1 MCKRILNISFVI
13 LLVIS
18 LVACTGTPKNEKT
31 SDTTTTENTSDT
43 TTGTKTSD
51 TTTDTTTETKTVDW
65 REPYKEPV
73 QVRIALNESA
83 SPIFPEGEDWGN
95 NLWTKKWKEDY
106 NIEVIVDWV
115 SSDYDT
121 KLNLAI
127 ASGSIP
133 DAFHCSAVQLHQLA
147 QAGQIQD
154 LKDVYEKYASPGLRK
169 MMENN
174 WDIVETGMFNGELL
188 ALPRLHYG
196 YETLTSFMWARKDW
210 MEGLGITELKTI
222 EDLENLMGNFM
233 TQYSADYGIM
243 LNKDLRPFFQMSA
256 AFHAYPTIWVEGPD
270 GSIVYGATLPEMKN
284 ALAKWAEWYKK
295 GYIREDFPTLDN
307 AAMFQDAY
315 NGKVGLFA
323 EQNWASWY
331 GEDMVNNLG
340 PDTYFLPYNLPS
352 VDGQKVY
359 YPVAFP
365 NIGYNVVRK
374 GYEHPEVLLKLIN
387 SYVYILDESVI
398 DGSMSIDDVL
408 PFNTNNMHHITGPFK
423 VEFETYNNIKEVQ
436 HALKT
441 GEEKFTSGNAYL
453 FYSEIKK
460 WVDNKE
466 LIGLGR
472 YVQMGYEKGSL
483 VLALDHVDNNQIL
496 KSKLWGAPPQA
507 VIDYGSTLN
516 DLLIEGYTKII
527 MGVEDISYYD
537 TLIEEWRKAGGDQ
550 VTAAVNEMYGNK

>member
-1 MCKRILNISFVI
+1 MYKRILSIMLVI

-18 LVACTGTPKNEKT
+18 LAACSGGKS
-31 SDTTTTENTSDT
+31 SDK
-43 TTGTKTSD
+43 G
-51 TTTDTTTETKTVDW
+51 TTDTSNKGTTDTSDKGTTKDTSGDKEVEVADW

-73 QVRIALNESA
+73 QIRIALNEVVNA
-83 SPIFPEGEDWGN
+83 VFAEGEDWGN

-115 SSDYDT
+115 SSEYET

-133 DAFHCSAVQLHQLA
+133 DAFWCTPVQLNQLA

-154 LKDVYEKYASPGLRK
+154 LREVYEKYASPGLKR

-174 WDIVETGMFNGELL
+174 WDIVETAMFNGELL
-188 ALPRLHYG
+188 AMPRLHYG

-210 MEGLGITELKTI
+210 MEGLGIKELKTI
-222 EDLENLMGNFM
+222 EDVEKLMDAFM
-233 TQYSADYGIM
+233 TQYSANYGIM
-243 LNKDLRPFFQMSA
+243 LNRDLRPFFQMA
-256 AFHAYPTIWVEGPD
+256 PAFHAYPTIWVEGPD

-295 GYIREDFPTLDN
+295 GYIREDFATLDS
-307 AAMFQDAY
+307 AAMLQDAY
-315 NGKVGLFA
+315 NGKVGLYA
-323 EQNWASWY
+323 EQNWAGWNV
-331 GEDMVNNLG
+331 GQDMVNNQG

-365 NIGYNVVRK
+365 NGAYNVVRK
-374 GYEHPEVLLKLIN
+374 GYEHPEVLIKLIN
-387 SYVYILDESVI
+387 SYVNILDEALI
-398 DGSMSIDDVL
+398 DGTMKIDEVL
-408 PFNTNNMHHITGPFK
+408 PFNTNDMHHITGPFK
-423 VEFETYNNIKEVQ
+423 VEFNHYNDIKEVQ

-441 GEEKFTSGNAYL
+441 GEEKFSSGNAYL
-453 FYSEIKK
+453 FYTEIKK
-460 WVDNKE
+460 WVDNKD

-472 YVQMGYEKGSL
+472 YIQMGYEKGSL

-527 MGVEDISYYD
+527 MGLEDISYYD
-537 TLIEEWRKAGGDQ
+537 TLIEEWRRAGGDQ